1 MQLSKM
7 SGTFDND
14 ILLLGNN
21 PEEHNERRLVNFF
34 KSESS
39 VHSQINFKL
48 DKRAINDSNIIAKL
62 EENIDNQ
69 NKYYEKVRELKLLES
84 QYKSKER
91 ELKIREMQ
99 SKEENS
105 RKLFQ
110 IFQEAVAK
118 RNYNGAKQIA
128 ETIRLYNLSH
138 PPERLVEEIEIDL
151 RDASQTYNSTPE
163 QAAIKYKA
171 SNYQEI
177 RHVVCNKM
185 LKSSNKI
192 DLLFKQKEK
201 IKSCTVNCDYR
212 NHKHIHII
220 VKSSIKYHLSM
231 FDTSTRIFQTR
242 KLKSQS
248 DIDSIVKRFDLVKV

>member
-1 MQLSKM
+1 MQLAKM
-7 SGTFDND
+7 SGTLDND

-62 EENIDNQ
+62 EENIENQ

-84 QYKSKER
+84 QYKLKER

-105 RKLFQ
+105 KRLFH
-110 IFQEAVAK
+110 IFQEAVANG
-118 RNYNGAKQIA
+118 NYSGAKQIA
-128 ETIRLYNLSH
+128 ESIKLYNLSH
-138 PPERLVEEIEIDL
+138 AVIPAEHGPEDIEIDL
-151 RDASQTYNSTPE
+151 CDASPTYNSSPG
-163 QAAIKYKA
+163 QAAIKPKA
-171 SNYQEI
+171 SNSHEI
-177 RHVVCNKM
+177 RHVVCSKM
-185 LKSSNKI
+185 LKESEKI

-201 IKSCTVNCDYR
+201 IKSCTVNC
-212 NHKHIHII
+212 
-220 VKSSIKYHLSM
+220 KY
-231 FDTSTRIFQTR
+231 TAQ
-242 KLKSQS
+242 
-248 DIDSIVKRFDLVKV
+248 